1 MTRVQ
6 VLYWQEIPSL
16 LRATAEDGTQVSR
29 QLPDWF
35 QQEIDR
41 VAMEQGLVG
50 SDAYLEQW
58 HWVEPEER
66 DGAAGRGARRASR
79 RSSSAA
85 TPADELRSTYAWV
98 TPIT

>member
-1 MTRVQ
+1 MTRIQ
-6 VLYWQEIPSL
+6 VLYWQELPSL

-50 SDAYLEQW
+50 SDAYLEHW
-58 HWVEPEER
+58 HWVELEER
-66 DGAAGRGARRASR
+66 DGAAGEVLDAVEAELVSR
-79 RSSSAA
+79 H
-85 TPADELRSTYAWV
+85 TG
-98 TPIT
+98 

>member
-1 MTRVQ
+1 VTRVQ

-16 LRATAEDGTQVSR
+16 VRVTADDGTQVSR

-35 QQEIDR
+35 QQKIDR

-58 HWVEPEER
+58 RWGEAEER
-66 DGAAGRGARRASR
+66 EGASSDVLDAVEAELVARAGSDT
-79 RSSSAA
+79 S
-85 TPADELRSTYAWV
+85 
-98 TPIT
+98 

>member
-1 MTRVQ
+1 MQVR

-16 LRATAEDGTQVSR
+16 IRVTTDDGTQVSR

-41 VAMEQGLVG
+41 VAMEQGLAG

-58 HWVEPEER
+58 AWRDLEPR
-66 DGAAGRGARRASR
+66 TNRLARTLMRLGSQLHDRLRRGGRSGRSRGGTRRR
-79 RSSSAA
+79 
-85 TPADELRSTYAWV
+85 L
-98 TPIT
+98 

>member
-1 MTRVQ
+1 MQVR

-16 LRATAEDGTQVSR
+16 IRVTADDGAQLSR

-58 HWVEPEER
+58 AWRDAEPR
-66 DGAAGRGARRASR
+66 AG
-79 RSSSAA
+79 
-85 TPADELRSTYAWV
+85 TPTAVLDALEAELTSTYGASGR
-98 TPIT
+98 

>member
-1 MTRVQ
+1 MQVR

-16 LRATAEDGTQVSR
+16 IRVTLDDGTQHSR

-50 SDAYLEQW
+50 SDAYLEQFAW
-58 HWVEPEER
+58 RDLEPR
-66 DGAAGRGARRASR
+66 NGAANDVLDAIEE
-79 RSSSAA
+79 
-85 TPADELRSTYAWV
+85 ELVSHHPTEEA
-98 TPIT
+98 

>member
-1 MTRVQ
+1 MTSVR
-6 VLYWQEIPSL
+6 VLYWQKIPSL
-16 LRATAEDGTQVSR
+16 VRATAADGTQVSR

-58 HWVEPEER
+58 HWGDPEDHDGTPNDVLDAVEAELVT
-66 DGAAGRGARRASR
+66 AF
-79 RSSSAA
+79 RS
-85 TPADELRSTYAWV
+85 
-98 TPIT
+98 I

>member
-1 MTRVQ
+1 MQVR

-16 LRATAEDGTQVSR
+16 IRVTADDGSQVSR

-50 SDAYLEQW
+50 SDAYLEQFAW
-58 HWVEPEER
+58 RELDPR
-66 DGAAGRGARRASR
+66 DGAPNEVLDAVEAELVATHGA
-79 RSSSAA
+79 
-85 TPADELRSTYAWV
+85 
-98 TPIT
+98 

>member
-1 MTRVQ
+1 VTRVQ

-16 LRATAEDGTQVSR
+16 LRATAADGTQVSR

-41 VAMEQGLVG
+41 VAMEQDLVG

-58 HWVEPEER
+58 HWGEAEER
-66 DGAAGRGARRASR
+66 EGAPNDVLDALEAELLARH
-79 RSSSAA
+79 
-85 TPADELRSTYAWV
+85 PD
-98 TPIT
+98 

>member
-1 MTRVQ
+1 MTRIQ

-16 LRATAEDGTQVSR
+16 LRATGADGAQVSR

-41 VAMEQGLVG
+41 VAMEHGLVG

-58 HWVEPEER
+58 HWGEAEER
-66 DGAAGRGARRASR
+66 DGAPNEVLDALETELLARHG
-79 RSSSAA
+79 
-85 TPADELRSTYAWV
+85 L
-98 TPIT
+98 

>member
-1 MTRVQ
+1 VPPYTRAVRVQ

-16 LRATAEDGTQVSR
+16 IRVTADDGSQLSR
-29 QLPDWF
+29 QLPAWF

-58 HWVEPEER
+58 AWRPLEAR
-66 DGAAGRGARRASR
+66 DGAPTEVLDAVEA
-79 RSSSAA
+79 
-85 TPADELRSTYAWV
+85 ELVRDAPT
-98 TPIT
+98 

>member
-16 LRATAEDGTQVSR
+16 VRATAGDGTQVSR

-35 QQEIDR
+35 QQKIDR

-58 HWVEPEER
+58 RWGEPEER
-66 DGAAGRGARRASR
+66 DGAPNDVLDAVEVDLVRRHTAG
-79 RSSSAA
+79 
-85 TPADELRSTYAWV
+85 
-98 TPIT
+98 

>member
-58 HWVEPEER
+58 EWRELEPRAGAPNDVLDEVEAELL
-66 DGAAGRGARRASR
+66 AGPS
-79 RSSSAA
+79 
-85 TPADELRSTYAWV
+85 
-98 TPIT
+98 